1 VSPPD
6 SERNQPDDERV
17 VALHRVTLT
26 AVDFRRARF
35 DTFSLGGCLFDRCD
49 FRGLKLD
56 RRLAPLFVALPR
68 SVFRNCNFDGADLRR
83 ALLGQSRFERCTFDD
98 ARIDGGHTETAEFV
112 DCRFAGPLDNVTF
125 YGAPSAPEAKRLDP
139 PRRRNEFRGNDFRD
153 AELLDVAFVAGVDM
167 ALQRFPTTICMFGS
181 RASIVA
187 SRKRAPTSR
196 TGMSATARRRWRCSR
211 LSRLAGEIRMSS
223 SRAAGPRASRRR
235 TAYRLVYGK
244 CSSTSDRARRVV
256 FDPMRS
262 RGPTY
267 RIPR

>member
-1 VSPPD
+1 MSPPD
-6 SERNQPDDERV
+6 SEPNQPDDERV

-167 ALQRFPTTICMFGS
+167 ALQRFPDDDLHVRVEGFHRRLART
-181 RASIVA
+181 RADIKNWYE
-187 SRKRAPTSR
+187 RDRAPA
-196 TGMSATARRRWRCSR
+196 MEMLATLEARWRDQDVVVARRWT
-211 LSRLAGEIRMSS
+211 
-223 SRAAGPRASRRR
+223 PRIKAP
-235 TAYRLVYGK
+235 
-244 CSSTSDRARRVV
+244 DRVQARVWEV
-256 FDPMRS
+256 LEH
-262 RGPTY
+262 
-267 RIPR
+267 I